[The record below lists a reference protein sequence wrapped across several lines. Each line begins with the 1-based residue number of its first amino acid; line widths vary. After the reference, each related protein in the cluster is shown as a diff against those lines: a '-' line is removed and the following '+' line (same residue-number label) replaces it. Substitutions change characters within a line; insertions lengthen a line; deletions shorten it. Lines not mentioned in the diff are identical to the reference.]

1 MKIVIIN
8 SGSSS
13 IKYQLINM
21 PTQEV
26 LCSGMIDR
34 IGLDTSNLTYE
45 TNTFKGVE
53 SEPILNHK
61 IGLNKI
67 AQLVMDD
74 RIEL

>member
-34 IGLDTSNLTYE
+34 GLDTSNLLTR
-45 TNTFKGVE
+45 
-53 SEPILNHK
+53 PI
-61 IGLNKI
+61 
-67 AQLVMDD
+67 
-74 RIEL
+74 